1 MRALLATA
9 GVFLIV
15 GSAVA
20 APGDPR
26 ALRGNLE
33 WPATVSAEPI
43 IVVRGDD
50 GHVYYADISG
60 ARRMTAGAIAGSISL
75 AGIEGNHPYEI
86 AAVAVGAG
94 DSALTVA
101 PPPAPPR
108 TEGAV
113 PPATLPRQAAT
124 PIPPAADP
132 STPPSAVAPTPPA
145 APQAAPEGRPAER
158 DDLWLIQGEVVSVS
172 PQEFVV
178 ATRPGETV
186 HVDVTKLS
194 PSTRDTV
201 RAGDHVKLFGVS
213 QKDDR
218 LVASGFVQEV
228 APGAPRR

>member
-1 MRALLATA
+1 MKAVFAAASVLLLAA
-9 GVFLIV
+9 PAMG
-15 GSAVA
+15 

-33 WPATVSAEPI
+33 WPATLSAEPF
-43 IVVRGDD
+43 IVVRGED
-50 GHVYYADISG
+50 GHVYYAEISG

-75 AGIEGNHPYEI
+75 TGVEGNHPYEI

-101 PPPAPPR
+101 IPPPPPR
-108 TEGAV
+108 TEAPA
-113 PPATLPRQAAT
+113 PPATLPRQAANAV
-124 PIPPAADP
+124 PPAAVP
-132 STPPSAVAPTPPA
+132 PTPPSAAAPTPPA
-145 APQAAPEGRPAER
+145 GPQAALESRPAER
-158 DDLWLIQGEVVSVS
+158 DDLWQIQGEVVSVS

-178 ATRPGETV
+178 ATRSGETV

-194 PSTRDTV
+194 RSTREAI
-201 RAGDHVKLFGVS
+201 RAGDQVKLFGLS

-228 APGAPRR
+228 APGAPTR